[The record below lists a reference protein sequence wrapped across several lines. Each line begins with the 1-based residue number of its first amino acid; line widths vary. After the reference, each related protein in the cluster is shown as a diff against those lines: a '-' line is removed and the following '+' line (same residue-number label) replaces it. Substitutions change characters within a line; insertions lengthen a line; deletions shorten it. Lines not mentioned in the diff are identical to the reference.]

1 MNVLTMDC
9 DRNDYLGISLVLI
22 AIVVS
27 TLCYVFVLM
36 HAGVVI
42 AE

>member
-1 MNVLTMDC
+1 MLTMDC
-9 DRNDYLGISLVLI
+9 DRTDHVGISLVI
-22 AIVVS
+22 AAILVS

>member
-1 MNVLTMDC
+1 MDC
-9 DRNDYLGISLVLI
+9 DRTDYVGISLVVA
-22 AIVVS
+22 AILVS